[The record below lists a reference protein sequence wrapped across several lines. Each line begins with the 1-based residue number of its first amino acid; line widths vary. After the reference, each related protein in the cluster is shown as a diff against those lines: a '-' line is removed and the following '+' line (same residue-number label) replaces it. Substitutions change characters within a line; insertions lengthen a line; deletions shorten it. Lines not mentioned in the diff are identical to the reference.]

1 MPKSPSISFFFENQG
16 RSSINTLPHGTIPF
30 GQRTEEMFIEK
41 FLNELRS
48 LPDFLIYFILG
59 LSAFVENL
67 VPPIP
72 GDTIT
77 AFGAFLVGVG
87 KLSFLGVYIS
97 TTIGSLLGFLTLFWL
112 GGFLG
117 RHFFIERDFKFLRAK
132 DIIKAEEWFGRYGY
146 FLILFNRFMP
156 GIRSAVALAAGISRF
171 RTVPVL
177 FLSLLSCAA
186 WNLIWIFMGHTLG
199 THWETV
205 EKKMGN
211 FLVRYNVAM
220 IILIVLVVLFFIFR
234 KRFRRKPQ

>member
-1 MPKSPSISFFFENQG
+1 M
-16 RSSINTLPHGTIPF
+16 T
-30 GQRTEEMFIEK
+30 IEK
-41 FLNELRS
+41 FLSELRE
-48 LPDFLIYFILG
+48 LPDFLIYFFLG

-205 EKKMGN
+205 EKKMGD

>member
-1 MPKSPSISFFFENQG
+1 MV
-16 RSSINTLPHGTIPF
+16 
-30 GQRTEEMFIEK
+30 IEK

-48 LPDFLIYFILG
+48 LPDFLIYFFLA

-87 KLSFLGVYIS
+87 KLSFAGVYIS
-97 TTIGSLLGFLTLFWL
+97 TTIGSLFGFLTLFWL
-112 GGFLG
+112 GRFLG
-117 RHFFIERDFKFLRAK
+117 RHFFIERDFRFLQAK

-146 FLILFNRFMP
+146 FLILFNRFVP
-156 GIRSAVALAAGISRF
+156 GIRSVISIAAGISRF
-171 RTVPVL
+171 RTAPVA

-186 WNLIWIFMGHTLG
+186 WNLIWIFMGRTLG

-205 EKKMGN
+205 EEKMGD

-220 IILIVLVVLFFIFR
+220 VVLIALVVLFFIFR

>member
-1 MPKSPSISFFFENQG
+1 
-16 RSSINTLPHGTIPF
+16 
-30 GQRTEEMFIEK
+30 MFIEK

-112 GGFLG
+112 GRFLG

-205 EKKMGN
+205 EKKMGD

-220 IILIVLVVLFFIFR
+220 IVLIVLVVLFFIFR

>member
-1 MPKSPSISFFFENQG
+1 MY
-16 RSSINTLPHGTIPF
+16 
-30 GQRTEEMFIEK
+30 IEK

-48 LPDFLIYFILG
+48 LPDFLIYFFLG

-87 KLSFLGVYIS
+87 KLSFAGVYIS
-97 TTIGSLLGFLTLFWL
+97 TTLGSLLGFLCLFWV
-112 GGFLG
+112 GGALG
-117 RHFFIERDFKFLRAK
+117 RHFFIERDFRFLRAK

-171 RTVPVL
+171 RTPPVI
-177 FLSLLSCAA
+177 FLTLLSCAA

-205 EKKMGN
+205 ENKMGD
-211 FLVRYNVAM
+211 FLVRYNVAN
-220 IILIVLVVLFFIFR
+220 IIVIALVVLFFLFK
-234 KRFRRKPQ
+234 KRFRKKAV

>member
-1 MPKSPSISFFFENQG
+1 M
-16 RSSINTLPHGTIPF
+16 T
-30 GQRTEEMFIEK
+30 IEK
-41 FLNELRS
+41 LLNELRS
-48 LPDFLIYFILG
+48 LPDFLIYFFLG

-87 KLSFLGVYIS
+87 KLSFVGVYIS
-97 TTIGSLLGFLTLFWL
+97 TTVGSLLGFLCLFWV

-117 RHFFIERDFKFLRAK
+117 RRFFIERDFRFLRAK

-171 RTVPVL
+171 RTLPVML
-177 FLSLLSCAA
+177 LSLLSCAA

-205 EKKMGN
+205 EEKMGD

-220 IILIVLVVLFFIFR
+220 IIVIALVVLFFLFK
-234 KRFRRKPQ
+234 KRFRKKAV

>member
-1 MPKSPSISFFFENQG
+1 MY
-16 RSSINTLPHGTIPF
+16 
-30 GQRTEEMFIEK
+30 IEK
-41 FLNELRS
+41 LLNEMRS
-48 LPDFLIYFILG
+48 LPDFLIYFVLG

-77 AFGAFLVGVG
+77 AFGAFLVGAG
-87 KLSFLGVYIS
+87 KLSFAGVYIS
-97 TTIGSLLGFLTLFWL
+97 TTLGSLFGFLCLFWV
-112 GGFLG
+112 GGLLG
-117 RHFFIERDFKFLRAK
+117 RHFFIERDFRFLRAK

-171 RTVPVL
+171 RTLPVM
-177 FLSLLSCAA
+177 FLSLLSSAA

-205 EKKMGN
+205 EKKMGD

-220 IILIVLVVLFFIFR
+220 IILIASVVLFFIFK
-234 KRFRRKPQ
+234 KRFRKKAQ

>member
-1 MPKSPSISFFFENQG
+1 MV
-16 RSSINTLPHGTIPF
+16 
-30 GQRTEEMFIEK
+30 IEK

-48 LPDFLIYFILG
+48 LPDFLIYFFLG

-87 KLSFLGVYIS
+87 RLSFGGVYAA
-97 TTIGSLLGFLTLFWL
+97 TTLGSLLGFLCLFWI

-117 RHFFIERDFKFLRAK
+117 RRFFIERDFRFLRAK
-132 DIIKAEEWFGRYGY
+132 DIIKAEEWFSRYGY

-156 GIRSAVALAAGISRF
+156 GIRSAVALAAGMSRF
-171 RTVPVL
+171 RTLPVL
-177 FLSLLSCAA
+177 FLSFMSCAA

-205 EKKMGN
+205 EKKMGD

-220 IILIVLVVLFFIFR
+220 IILIALCLLFFLFK
-234 KRFRRKPQ
+234 KRFRRKSQ

>member
-1 MPKSPSISFFFENQG
+1 M
-16 RSSINTLPHGTIPF
+16 T
-30 GQRTEEMFIEK
+30 IEK

-48 LPDFLIYFILG
+48 LPDSLIYLFLG

-87 KLSFLGVYIS
+87 KLSFAGVYIS
-97 TTIGSLLGFLTLFWL
+97 TTIGSLLGFLTLYWI
-112 GGFLG
+112 GGLLG
-117 RHFFIERDFKFLRAK
+117 RHFFIERDFRFLRAK

-146 FLILFNRFMP
+146 LLILFNRFMP

-171 RTVPVL
+171 RTGPVL

-205 EKKMGN
+205 EKKLGDFM
-211 FLVRYNVAM
+211 VRYNVAM
-220 IILIVLVVLFFIFR
+220 IVLIAGVILFFVLK
-234 KRFRRKPQ
+234 KRFRRNPK

>member
-1 MPKSPSISFFFENQG
+1 MY
-16 RSSINTLPHGTIPF
+16 
-30 GQRTEEMFIEK
+30 IER

-48 LPDFLIYFILG
+48 LPDALIYVFLG

-87 KLSFLGVYIS
+87 RLSFAGVYIS
-97 TTIGSLLGFLTLFWL
+97 TTVGSLLGFLCLFWV
-112 GGFLG
+112 GGLLG
-117 RHFFIERDFKFLRAK
+117 RHFFIERDFRFLRAR
-132 DIIKAEEWFGRYGY
+132 DIVKAEEWFSRYGY
-146 FLILFNRFMP
+146 LLILFNRFMP

-171 RTVPVL
+171 RTIPVL
-177 FLSLLSCAA
+177 VLSLLSCAA

-205 EKKMGN
+205 ERKMGG
-211 FLVRYNVAM
+211 FMVWYNVAVVL
-220 IILIVLVVLFFIFR
+220 LIVLVVLFFILK
-234 KRFRRKPQ
+234 KRFRKEPP

>member
-1 MPKSPSISFFFENQG
+1 L
-16 RSSINTLPHGTIPF
+16 SSIENH
-30 GQRTEEMFIEK
+30 EMYIEK

-48 LPDFLIYFILG
+48 LPDFLIYFLLG

-87 KLSFLGVYIS
+87 RLSFAGVYIS
-97 TTIGSLLGFLTLFWL
+97 TTIGSLLGFMCLFWI

-117 RHFFIERDFKFLRAK
+117 RHFFIERDYRFLRAK

-156 GIRSAVALAAGISRF
+156 GIRSAVSLAAGISRF
-171 RTVPVL
+171 RTLPVAAL
-177 FLSLLSCAA
+177 AFLSCAA

-205 EKKMGN
+205 EEKMAD
-211 FLVRYNVAM
+211 FMVRYNIAV
-220 IILIVLVVLFFIFR
+220 IVLLVLVGFFFIFN
-234 KRFRRKPQ
+234 KRFRKKAQ

>member
-1 MPKSPSISFFFENQG
+1 MY
-16 RSSINTLPHGTIPF
+16 TD
-30 GQRTEEMFIEK
+30 K

-48 LPDFLIYFILG
+48 LPDLLIYFFLG

-97 TTIGSLLGFLTLFWL
+97 TTVGSLLGFMCLFWV
-112 GGFLG
+112 GRFLG
-117 RHFFIERDFKFLRAK
+117 RHFFIERDFRFLRAK

-156 GIRSAVALAAGISRF
+156 GIRSAVSLAAGISRF
-171 RTVPVL
+171 RTLPVAA
-177 FLSLLSCAA
+177 LSFLSCAA

-205 EKKMGN
+205 EKKMAD
-211 FLVRYNVAM
+211 FMVRYNVAV
-220 IILIVLVVLFFIFR
+220 IILLALVVLFFIFT
-234 KRFRRKPQ
+234 KRLRRKAE

>member
-1 MPKSPSISFFFENQG
+1 L
-16 RSSINTLPHGTIPF
+16 SSIENH
-30 GQRTEEMFIEK
+30 EMYIER

-48 LPDFLIYFILG
+48 LPDFLIYFLLG

-87 KLSFLGVYIS
+87 RLSFAGVYIS
-97 TTIGSLLGFLTLFWL
+97 TTIGSLLGFMCLFWI

-117 RHFFIERDFKFLRAK
+117 RHFFIERDYRFLRAK

-156 GIRSAVALAAGISRF
+156 GIRSAVSLAAGISRF
-171 RTVPVL
+171 RTLPVAAL
-177 FLSLLSCAA
+177 AFLSCAA

-205 EKKMGN
+205 EEKMAD
-211 FLVRYNVAM
+211 FMVRYNIAV
-220 IILIVLVVLFFIFR
+220 IVLLVLVGFFFIFN
-234 KRFRRKPQ
+234 KRFRKKAQ

>member
-1 MPKSPSISFFFENQG
+1 MY
-16 RSSINTLPHGTIPF
+16 
-30 GQRTEEMFIEK
+30 IER

-48 LPDFLIYFILG
+48 LPDVLIYVFLG

-87 KLSFLGVYIS
+87 RLSFVGVYIS
-97 TTIGSLLGFLTLFWL
+97 TTVGSLLGFLCLFWV
-112 GGFLG
+112 GGLLG
-117 RHFFIERDFKFLRAK
+117 RHFFIERDFRFLRAK
-132 DIIKAEEWFGRYGY
+132 DIIKAEEWFSRYGY
-146 FLILFNRFMP
+146 LLILFNRFMP

-171 RTVPVL
+171 RTIPVL
-177 FLSLLSCAA
+177 ILSLLSCAA

-205 EKKMGN
+205 EREMGD
-211 FLVRYNVAM
+211 FMVRYNAAV
-220 IILIVLVVLFFIFR
+220 IILIVLVVLLFILK
-234 KRFRRKPQ
+234 KRFRKKPQ

>member
-1 MPKSPSISFFFENQG
+1 M
-16 RSSINTLPHGTIPF
+16 T
-30 GQRTEEMFIEK
+30 IEK
-41 FLNELRS
+41 FLSELRD
-48 LPDFLIYFILG
+48 LPDVLIYLLLG

-87 KLSFLGVYIS
+87 KLSFAWVYIS
-97 TTIGSLLGFLTLFWL
+97 TTIGSLLGFLCLFWL

-117 RHFFIERDFKFLRAK
+117 RHFFIERDFRFLRAK

-156 GIRSAVALAAGISRF
+156 GVRSAVALAAGISRF

-177 FLSLLSCAA
+177 LLSLLSCAA

-205 EKKMGN
+205 EKKMGD

-220 IILIVLVVLFFIFR
+220 IVLIVLVVLFFTFK
-234 KRFRRKPQ
+234 KRFRKKPG

>member
-1 MPKSPSISFFFENQG
+1 M
-16 RSSINTLPHGTIPF
+16 T
-30 GQRTEEMFIEK
+30 IEK
-41 FLNELRS
+41 LLNELRS
-48 LPDFLIYFILG
+48 LPDFLIYFFLG

-87 KLSFLGVYIS
+87 KLSFVGVYIS
-97 TTIGSLLGFLTLFWL
+97 TTVGSLLGFLCLFWV

-117 RHFFIERDFKFLRAK
+117 RRFFIERDFRFLRAK

-156 GIRSAVALAAGISRF
+156 GIRSAVALAAGMSRF
-171 RTVPVL
+171 RTLPVML
-177 FLSLLSCAA
+177 LSLLSCAA

-205 EKKMGN
+205 EEKMGD

-220 IILIVLVVLFFIFR
+220 IIVIALVVLFFLFK
-234 KRFRRKPQ
+234 KRFRKKAV

>member
-1 MPKSPSISFFFENQG
+1 MY
-16 RSSINTLPHGTIPF
+16 
-30 GQRTEEMFIEK
+30 IEK
-41 FLNELRS
+41 FLNELRT
-48 LPDFLIYFILG
+48 LPDFLIYFFLG

-87 KLSFLGVYIS
+87 KLSFVGVYIS
-97 TTIGSLLGFLTLFWL
+97 TTVGSFFGFLCLFWI

-117 RHFFIERDFKFLRAK
+117 RRFFIERDFRFLRAK

-171 RTVPVL
+171 RTFPVML
-177 FLSLLSCAA
+177 FSLLSCAA

-205 EKKMGN
+205 ESKMGD
-211 FLVRYNVAM
+211 FLVRYNVTM
-220 IILIVLVVLFFIFR
+220 ILVIALVVLFFLFKKKFR
-234 KRFRRKPQ
+234 KKAE

>member
-1 MPKSPSISFFFENQG
+1 M
-16 RSSINTLPHGTIPF
+16 T
-30 GQRTEEMFIEK
+30 IEK
-41 FLNELRS
+41 FLSELRD
-48 LPDFLIYFILG
+48 LPDVLIYLLLG

-87 KLSFLGVYIS
+87 KLSFAWVYIS
-97 TTIGSLLGFLTLFWL
+97 TTIGSLLGFMCLFWL

-117 RHFFIERDFKFLRAK
+117 RHFFIERDFRFLRAK

-205 EKKMGN
+205 EKKMGD

-220 IILIVLVVLFFIFR
+220 IVLIVLVVLFFTFK
-234 KRFRRKPQ
+234 KRFRKKPE

>member
-1 MPKSPSISFFFENQG
+1 MYV
-16 RSSINTLPHGTIPF
+16 
-30 GQRTEEMFIEK
+30 EK

-48 LPDFLIYFILG
+48 LPDFLIYFFLG

-77 AFGAFLVGVG
+77 AFGAFLVGAG
-87 KLSFLGVYIS
+87 RLSFAGVYIS
-97 TTIGSLLGFLTLFWL
+97 TTVGSLLGFLTLFWV

-117 RHFFIERDFKFLRAK
+117 RHFFIERDYRFLRAK

-156 GIRSAVALAAGISRF
+156 GIRSAISLAAGISRF
-171 RTVPVL
+171 RTLPVAV
-177 FLSLLSCAA
+177 LSFLSCAA

-199 THWETV
+199 AHWETV
-205 EKKMGN
+205 EKKMGD
-211 FLVRYNVAM
+211 FMIRYNIAM
-220 IILIVLVVLFFIFR
+220 IILLALVVLFFIFK
-234 KRFRRKPQ
+234 KRLRRKAE